1 MYTLKQCWCRT
12 RAARYRNFFPHI
24 TKTLFFV
31 HFASIFIDL
40 VGNAIL
46 SLSMCD
52 AWKLGRC
59 DVNDCYFSD
68 FHFHCGI
75 WFFGVL
81 FGTLEIWLNQNWII
95 DSIEW
100 TDWCCF
106 HWIRGFFCVCYTS
119 NALDFAANFLMK
131 FKIKVNEI
139 FIKNLI
145 FCKRT
150 FGNLI
155 AI

>member
-1 MYTLKQCWCRT
+1 MCVSSSVWDRERSSNDNIEDILTIKMCFLCHVYIETMLMQDACSSLSKLFSSSQ
-12 RAARYRNFFPHI
+12 
-24 TKTLFFV
+24 KLFFCAFRE
-31 HFASIFIDL
+31 HFYWFS
-40 VGNAIL
+40 GKCN

-59 DVNDCYFSD
+59 DVNDCCFSD

-95 DSIEW
+95 DSIER

-106 HWIRGFFCVCYTS
+106 HWIRGFFCVRYIECTR
-119 NALDFAANFLMK
+119 
-131 FKIKVNEI
+131 
-139 FIKNLI
+139 
-145 FCKRT
+145 FCS
-150 FGNLI
+150 
-155 AI
+155 